1 METLNTFLGT
11 AIGTIIIGLLCWIGN
26 QLWSLKKQAI
36 LDRAKLDIDVKK
48 LEHEVR
54 FKKVYDKISDILVE
68 LAPMLTSA
76 TKDFRT
82 FINDLEWSDAPS
94 KADRWT
100 TAATSYNDTRAFLHD
115 NRLLIPK
122 PLFNL
127 ADDLIKA
134 LKVIIDKFHSGRRN
148 AERRQD
154 AEQYED
160 YTASAEEAVKAL
172 EPRYLAIHD
181 AMQTYLGV
189 PTE

>member
-1 METLNTFLGT
+1 METLNTLLGK
-11 AIGTIIIGLLCWIGN
+11 AIGPIIVGLLGWIVTE
-26 QLWSLKKQAI
+26 LWSLKKQAF

-68 LAPMLTSA
+68 LAPMLTRA

-82 FINDLEWSDAPS
+82 FINDLECSDAPN
-94 KADRWT
+94 KADQWT
-100 TAATSYNDTRAFLHD
+100 TAATSYNDTRVFLHD
-115 NRLLIPK
+115 NRLLIPQ

-127 ADDLIKA
+127 ADDFIKA
-134 LKVIIDKFHSGRRN
+134 LKLIIDKFQSGRRN
-148 AERRQD
+148 AERRPD

-160 YTASAEEAVKAL
+160 YTAIAEEALKAL

-181 AMQTYLGV
+181 AMQSYLGV